1 MLLYLLLGLRME
13 VTEENA
19 DEYRSIVAKVPAF
32 LFFYSERCG
41 HCRHVHPTVT
51 ELGNK
56 YENDT
61 DILIA
66 EFNCGRLPC
75 HNFTRVQYYPT
86 FAIRYNGTTMKV
98 RLERNLD
105 AFIETVES
113 VKSWDPNFKCRRY
126 FNQSDDYPFFII
138 SYNMEQAAACDEL
151 MKLQKRLSKAA
162 EGKLLLAERTEK
174 PRMLVSYDKQ
184 KAFEYEGS
192 LDDANIVWFITDHL
206 HTALGAWKVEKQ
218 WKLIRYRR
226 VGFFVHTDDR
236 QIHRAT
242 YTANTLF
249 PKVAIARISGAE
261 YQKEYPSFD
270 PEKDAPAFGLFSK
283 DGSKYVLYKNVNFN
297 TDFAKEI
304 TDLIDSGDDS
314 SMNIPFKHFVQN
326 ARPDMSGAPQRT
338 SKLYIFLVGL
348 LICVIFL
355 IIALL
360 KSLLCG
366 SRRKVRRLLA
376 RNSVVSRLARRVMP
390 KDSLAD
396 V

>member
-1 MLLYLLLGLRME
+1 ME
-13 VTEENA
+13 VTEETA
-19 DEYRSIVAKVPAF
+19 DEYRSIVSKVPAF

-41 HCRHVHPTVT
+41 HCRHVHPAVT
-51 ELGNK
+51 ALGDK
-56 YENDT
+56 YQDDP

-66 EFNCGRLPC
+66 EFNCGHVPC

-98 RLERNLD
+98 RLDRNLE
-105 AFIETVES
+105 AFVEAVES
-113 VKSWDPNFKCRRY
+113 VKAWDPNFKCRRY
-126 FNQSDDYPFFII
+126 FHQSDDYPFFIF
-138 SYNMEQAAACDEL
+138 SYNMEQQAACDEL
-151 MKLQKRLSKAA
+151 MKLQRRLSKAA

-184 KAFEYEGS
+184 KEFEYEGS

-206 HTALGAWKVEKQ
+206 HAALGTWKVERQ

-236 QIHRAT
+236 QVHRAT

-249 PKVAIARISGAE
+249 PKIAIARVSGADF
-261 YQKEYPSFD
+261 QKEYPSFD

-297 TDFAKEI
+297 TDFAKEL

-314 SMNIPFKHFVQN
+314 SMNISFKHFVPN
-326 ARPDMSGAPQRT
+326 ARPDMSGAPRRT
-338 SKLYIFLVGL
+338 SKVRIFIVGL
-348 LICVIFL
+348 VICALFIGV
-355 IIALL
+355 ALL
-360 KSLLCG
+360 RTRLFGNHRS
-366 SRRKVRRLLA
+366 VRRLLA
-376 RNSVVSRLARRVMP
+376 RNPAVAKLARRVMP
-390 KDSLAD
+390 RDNLSD